1 MDFFLYF
8 ILPITGI
15 MSLLLILC
23 LWLSIKFSRNLKSL
37 RYASIISFVMV
48 LGALIVMSLTP
59 DMGEIGN
66 LCFAIFWCPG
76 FFIVLP
82 VMCIFN
88 VSFGGPC
95 SEAEPF
101 YYIFVGCFIFYTLLI
116 FGILKFW
123 QKFKKLKA
131 QGNYNWRAWFE

>member
-1 MDFFLYF
+1 MDYFKYF

-37 RYASIISFVMV
+37 RYASIISFLMV
-48 LGALIVMSLTP
+48 IGALIFMSLFP
-59 DMGEIGN
+59 DMSGIASI
-66 LCFAIFWCPG
+66 CFSIFLAPG
-76 FFIVLP
+76 FFITLP
-82 VMCIFN
+82 IMNMLDVPF
-88 VSFGGPC
+88 GPC
-95 SEAEPF
+95 SEGAIFP
-101 YYIFVGCFIFYTLLI
+101 YVFVGSFIFYTLLI

-131 QGNYNWRAWFE
+131 QKNYNWRAWFE